1 MRGLKTASREVR
13 ELKVIA
19 VFASTVNGK
28 ISLSKEDRTEWTSK
42 EDKSYFKSL
51 TSRVG
56 VVIMGRKTY
65 DAIGRELPGRLNI
78 VLTRTPDN
86 FEGTEN
92 LFFTSSTPETILEEL
107 EKKGFEEVCLIGGAD
122 TFDQFANK
130 GLVNELHI
138 TFEPTIR
145 KGIKGLGEN
154 LESEVRLKYREF
166 RELGQASLLIY
177 DVI

>member
-1 MRGLKTASREVR
+1 VQ

-28 ISLSKEDRTEWTSK
+28 ISLSNEDRTEWTSK

-51 TSRVG
+51 TSKIG

-65 DAIGRELPGRLNI
+65 DAIGKALAGRLNI

-86 FEGTEN
+86 FEGSEN
-92 LFFTSSTPETILEEL
+92 LVFTSSTPDEILKEL
-107 EKKGFEEVCLIGGAD
+107 EMRGHEEVCLIGGAD
-122 TFDQFANK
+122 TFDQFVNR

-138 TFEPTIR
+138 TFEPIIR

-154 LESEVRLKYREF
+154 LECEVQLKYREF

>member
-1 MRGLKTASREVR
+1 MR

-42 EDKSYFKSL
+42 EDKSYFKYL
-51 TSRVG
+51 TSKIG

-65 DAIGRELPGRLNI
+65 DAIGKALPGRLNI

-86 FEGTEN
+86 FEGSKN
-92 LFFTSSTPETILEEL
+92 VVFTSSTPEEILEEL
-107 EKKGFEEVCLIGGAD
+107 ENRGYEEVCLIGGAD

-138 TFEPTIR
+138 TFEPIIR
-145 KGIKGLGEN
+145 KGIRGLGEK
-154 LESEVRLKYREF
+154 LECEVQLKFKEF
-166 RELGQASLLIY
+166 RELGQAGLLIY

>member
-1 MRGLKTASREVR
+1 M
-13 ELKVIA
+13 KVIA

-86 FEGTEN
+86 FEGT
-92 LFFTSSTPETILEEL
+92 
-107 EKKGFEEVCLIGGAD
+107 
-122 TFDQFANK
+122 
-130 GLVNELHI
+130 
-138 TFEPTIR
+138 
-145 KGIKGLGEN
+145 
-154 LESEVRLKYREF
+154 
-166 RELGQASLLIY
+166 
-177 DVI
+177 